1 MMVVPTLLY
10 KCETWKV
17 QKKHESR
24 LQACEMV
31 CLQRIDGVSRVD
43 RVRNE
48 DIRDS
53 LGQLAVVD
61 MMKDRQ
67 LRWKEKL
74 EEMDGGELVKQVY
87 KGVQRCYS

>member
-1 MMVVPTLLY
+1 MFGDIIHIILNST
-10 KCETWKV
+10 KG
-17 QKKHESR
+17 HERR

-31 CLQRIDGVSRVD
+31 CLPRIEGVSRVD

-53 LGQLAVVD
+53 LEQVAVVD

-67 LRWKEKL
+67 LRWREKL
-74 EEMDGGELVKQVY
+74 
-87 KGVQRCYS
+87 